1 MDMEIFPHRLLGA
14 DTTERLLNDIYDIKL
29 SKKCLFVDKDSL
41 QQMPSIRHK
50 RNLMSIG
57 EKIDLLVKTDEFF

>member
-14 DTTERLLNDIYDIKL
+14 DTTERLLNDINDIKL

-50 RNLMSIG
+50 RNLCQG

>member
-50 RNLMSIG
+50 RNLCQRR
-57 EKIDLLVKTDEFF
+57 EN

>member
-14 DTTERLLNDIYDIKL
+14 DTTERLWNDIYDIKL

-41 QQMPSIRHK
+41 QQMPSIDIREIYVK
-50 RNLMSIG
+50 G